1 MILRHFGFKG
11 GFFATQQKT
20 LKSLSQFIFLVTLPK
35 HMAIIEVQ
43 FALLKT
49 R

>member
-35 HMAIIEVQ
+35 HMATIGAQLAVFE
-43 FALLKT
+43 T